1 MTSPQQ
7 SAPQEPSSPQ
17 KIDVKDV
24 SPKGFTHAKEVAHPT
39 DLYQKRDRV
48 YTRYVT
54 GLFQKLRHLAMW
66 GALAVYFIGPWLMWN
81 NRQAILFDLPER
93 KFYIFGVTFFPQDF
107 LFLSGVLMIA
117 AFALFFFT
125 VLAGRVW
132 CGYTCPQTVWTSLFM
147 LIEHWIEGDRNA
159 RIKLDAQPAN
169 ARKTILRTA
178 KYSLWFLVA
187 FGTGFTFI
195 GYFTPVREL
204 WLDIIYMNLDAW
216 GIFWLVFFTAMTF
229 LNAGWLREQVCIYM
243 CPYARFQSVMFDRD
257 TLIVTYDVERGEPR
271 GSRKKNADPKA
282 ENLGDCV
289 NCQLC
294 VQVCPTG
301 IDIRNG
307 LQYECIGCA
316 ACIDAC
322 DSIMDQMN
330 YPRGLIRYSTENLV
344 EKKPGKI
351 LRGRLLGYGVVL
363 LVLIVGFGWK
373 LVSRVP
379 IEFDVLRERTALFRE
394 TWDGKIENV
403 YTLKIQNKTQDLHV
417 YSVNF
422 DGVNNAKLEV
432 PPSIEAKAGEMVT
445 ITAVVTADPKDLTGR
460 NMSINLKVV
469 ANDDPEISA
478 TSESRFISPAPK
490 L

>member
-7 SAPQEPSSPQ
+7 SSPKDPSSQ
-17 KIDVKDV
+17 KIAVKDV
-24 SPKGFTHAKEVAHPT
+24 SPKGFSHSRETEHPN
-39 DLYQKRDRV
+39 DLYQKRDKV
-48 YTRYVT
+48 FTRHVT
-54 GLFQKLRHLAMW
+54 GLFSTLRRIAMW

-81 NRQAILFDLPER
+81 GRQAILFDLPER

-107 LFLSGVLMIA
+107 LFLSGTLMIA
-117 AFALFFFT
+117 AFALFFIT

-132 CGYTCPQTVWTSLFM
+132 CGYTCPQTVWTSMFM
-147 LIEHWIEGDRNA
+147 LIEHWVEGDRNA
-159 RIKLDAQPAN
+159 RMKLDAQPNN
-169 ARKTILRTA
+169 ARKMTLRSI
-178 KYSLWFLVA
+178 KYSLWFLIA
-187 FGTGFTFI
+187 FGTGFSFI
-195 GYFTPVREL
+195 GYFTPIHAL
-204 WLDIIYMNLDAW
+204 GADLISLNIDAW
-216 GIFWLVFFTAMTF
+216 GIFWLVFFTVMTF

-257 TLIVTYDVERGEPR
+257 TLIVTYDTERGEPR
-271 GSRKKNADPKA
+271 GSRKKSASAKA

-289 NCQLC
+289 DCKLC

-351 LRGRLLGYGVVL
+351 LRARLLGYGSVLAIVL
-363 LVLIVGFGWK
+363 LGFGWK
-373 LVSRVP
+373 LLARVP
-379 IEFDVLRERTALFRE
+379 VEFDVLRERTALFRE

-417 YSVNF
+417 YSVTF
-422 DGVNNAKLEV
+422 DGVANAKLEV
-432 PPSIEAKAGEMVT
+432 PQGIEAKAGELVT
-445 ITAVVTADPKDLTGR
+445 VTAVVTADPKDLKGN
-460 NMSINLKVV
+460 NMSVNLRVV
-469 ANDDPEISA
+469 ANDDAAISA
-478 TSESRFISPAPK
+478 VSESRFISPAPK